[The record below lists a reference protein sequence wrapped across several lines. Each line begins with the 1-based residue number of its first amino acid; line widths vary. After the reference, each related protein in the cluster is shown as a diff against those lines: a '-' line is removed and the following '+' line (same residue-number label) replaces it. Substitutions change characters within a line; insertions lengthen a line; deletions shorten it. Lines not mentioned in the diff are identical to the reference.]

1 MFDALMTVT
10 PWDLIDQGVD
20 EALDRLQGDVGV
32 NGLSIRAASGPR
44 FALRALPVT
53 DRVSISRGGVAF
65 VPEEGRYTI
74 TRCKPIASSR
84 CKGRNPLGDIVEACA
99 GRALAVRAEVSAAG
113 AGRMVHKYP
122 AAAAKN
128 AFGAESGVGM
138 CLANPDVQAYLCG
151 LVGDLSGNYG
161 IDAIVVTQFMIA
173 WLDAFDPALTC
184 GIKLDRAD
192 RMLLSL
198 CFCESCRQ
206 KSAKAGVAVEDA
218 ASTVRAILQ
227 GRLAGT
233 GSEMRPA
240 TLLIDNQALSN
251 FVRWRGSEL
260 QTLLTQLKAA
270 GSCALLVD
278 LDSSFADG
286 VVQTADEWSAADGV
300 LVGLDAAEN
309 VVRQLPP
316 GADSGS
322 LFTSGSPTG
331 VRPSAERRTE
341 LRVPVEYWHRRG
353 GSDLVSALSSAVD
366 AGVTTTTFD
375 EYGLLSEAAFTS
387 IKQAVR
393 FAKRSAS

>member
-44 FALRALPVT
+44 FALRALPVE
-53 DRVSISRGGVAF
+53 DCVSMTRGGAAF
-65 VPEEGRYTI
+65 VPDEGRYAM
-74 TRCKPIASSR
+74 TRCKPIASGR

-113 AGRMVHKYP
+113 VGRMVHKYP

-128 AFGAESGVGM
+128 AFGAESGVCM

-161 IDAIVVTQFMIA
+161 LDAIVVTQFTIA
-173 WLDAFDPALTC
+173 WSDAFDSALRC
-184 GIKLDRAD
+184 GIRLDQADRA
-192 RMLLSL
+192 LLSL

-206 KSAKAGVAVEDA
+206 KAATSGVAVEEVV
-218 ASTVRAILQ
+218 STVRAILQ

-233 GSEMRPA
+233 GSEIHLA
-240 TLLIDNQALSN
+240 ALLADNQALSH

-260 QTLLTQLKAA
+260 QALLTQLKAA
-270 GSCALLVD
+270 SSCALLVD
-278 LDSSFADG
+278 LDSSCADG
-286 VVQTADEWSAADGV
+286 IVQTANDWSVADGV

-309 VVRQLPP
+309 VVRRAPP
-316 GADSGS
+316 AANDGT
-322 LFTSGSPTG
+322 LFTSGNPTEVG
-331 VRPSAERRTE
+331 QFSECRVE
-341 LRVPVEYWHRRG
+341 LRVPIEYWHRRG
-353 GSDLVSALSSAVD
+353 GSDLVSALSSAVES
-366 AGVTTTTFD
+366 GVTTTTFD
-375 EYGLLSEAAFTS
+375 EYGLLSEAAFAS